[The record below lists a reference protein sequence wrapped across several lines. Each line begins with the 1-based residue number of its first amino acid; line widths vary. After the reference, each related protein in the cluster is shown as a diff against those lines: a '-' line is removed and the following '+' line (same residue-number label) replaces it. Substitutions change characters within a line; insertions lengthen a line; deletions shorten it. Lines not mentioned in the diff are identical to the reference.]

1 MTAIALV
8 IVLVALIAHTAGQI
22 FLKHAMASSH
32 TEAGFRS
39 RACAIPFA
47 IGIALMTT
55 QFFLNLG
62 LLQRYDLSFIYP
74 FQGLG
79 VIIITCT
86 AGITLREKLT
96 FQLVAGSVLISIGV
110 ALVSMT
116 G

>member
-1 MTAIALV
+1 MTTISLI
-8 IVLVALIAHTAGQI
+8 IVLVALVAHTAGQV
-22 FLKHAMASSH
+22 FLKHAMANSH
-32 TEAGFRS
+32 TDAGFRA
-39 RACAIPFA
+39 RACLIPFA

-79 VIIITCT
+79 VIIITLT

-96 FQLVAGSVLISIGV
+96 LPLIIGSVLISVGV

-116 G
+116 

>member
-22 FLKHAMASSH
+22 FLKKAMGSSH
-32 TEAGFRS
+32 GPAGFRT
-39 RACAIPFA
+39 RACIIPFA
-47 IGIALMTT
+47 IGIGLMTT

-79 VIIITCT
+79 VIIITFT

-96 FQLVAGSVLISIGV
+96 PQLTVGSILISIGV

-116 G
+116 

>member
-32 TEAGFRS
+32 SEAGFRA
-39 RACAIPFA
+39 RACLVPFA

-74 FQGLG
+74 FQGLS
-79 VIIITCT
+79 VILITF
-86 AGITLREKLT
+86 AAAILLREKLT
-96 FQLVAGSVLISIGV
+96 LQLTLGAALISAGII
-110 ALVSMT
+110 LVTIS
-116 G
+116 